1 MAKGR
6 RSSQTPGLI
15 SKVYVPILL
24 DIFNARYRQG
34 ASTIIFSLDDIRN
47 TADRLKLETR
57 NPADVVYRMRS
68 RTLLPKEI
76 LDKGFFVL
84 RSIARGQYQF
94 EKATSTIFEPV
105 DSEITDAIDLTPL
118 PVRRL
123 LPETMAEMDEQ
134 AALTIASYC
143 KLFDHF
149 SGLTIYRLRSHFR
162 KSVPGIGQAELDAID
177 VGVAISDDETP
188 VVFPIEAKA
197 AADALNR
204 VQIFNMIQ
212 YCRHFLQNMTIR
224 PLAMKI
230 DYDSII
236 HMMEFNIA
244 PRAADLRIVRSASYR
259 LTLSDKQRELV
270 RATGSLPV

>member
-1 MAKGR
+1 MARGK
-6 RSSQTPGLI
+6 RSAQSPGLV

-47 TADRLKLETR
+47 TADRLHLQTR
-57 NPADVVYRMRS
+57 NAADVVYRKRS

-84 RSIARGQYQF
+84 RSIGRGQYQF
-94 EKATSTIFEPV
+94 EKASSTIFEPAAG
-105 DSEITDAIDLTPL
+105 EIVDAIDLTPL

-123 LPETMAEMDEQ
+123 LPETMVEMDEQ

-149 SGLTIYRLRSHFR
+149 TGLKIYRLRSHFR

-177 VGVAISDDETP
+177 VGVAVSDDETP

-212 YCRHFLQNMTIR
+212 YCRNFLQGMVIR

-230 DYDSII
+230 DHVSII
-236 HMMEFNIA
+236 HVMEFNVAIR
-244 PRAADLRIVRSASYR
+244 PSDLRVIKSVSYR
-259 LTLSDKQRELV
+259 LNVSDKQRQFI
-270 RATGSLPV
+270 RATRRLPA